1 MRKPFCDD
9 NLLQH
14 IVCTIYQDVFR
25 ITVCCQSWAI
35 LRIYCVVHQEI
46 HIRERTKEKKD
57 STLLLLRRSSKSY
70 EKNFKTIAWLLTI
83 NMSVDVANISSFLFI
98 ICCLLSIEILFGFYE
113 VWLNLFNLLL
123 MEQKAWAL
131 QKTWL
136 H

>member
-1 MRKPFCDD
+1 MKNPFCDD

-14 IVCTIYQDVFR
+14 ILWMCLESQSAVSLGQFWESIVLSIKKYTFGREQKRKKIPPY
-25 ITVCCQSWAI
+25 CCYVVLQS
-35 LRIYCVVHQEI
+35 RM
-46 HIRERTKEKKD
+46 KKI
-57 STLLLLRRSSKSY
+57 
-70 EKNFKTIAWLLTI
+70 KTIAWLLTI